1 MKLKYEFET
10 VEIDNEIMA
19 VPVGDNTE
27 NLHAMLRLNE
37 TAAAILALLKEET
50 TEQKV
55 IDAILSEYEGDP
67 DEIAASV
74 RDYLQT
80 LRDNGVLEG

>member
-19 VPVGDNTE
+19 VPVGVNAE

-50 TEQKV
+50 TKQKV

-67 DEIAASV
+67 DKIAASV
-74 RDYLQT
+74 RGYLQT
-80 LRDNGVLEG
+80 LRDKGVLEG